1 VEIREEVGAEN
12 FFLFGMTAQEVVDLR
27 NKGYKPTDYYNANP
41 ELKLVIDQ
49 LSAGYFSPKDRGQF
63 MAIVDSLLSRD
74 EYMLLADFQAY
85 SDCQE
90 QVAEVFRD
98 QDRWT
103 RMSILNVARMGKFS
117 ADRTI
122 ADYCQNIWQVKPMPI
137 SLDGYS
143 QAGNGVEVKE
153 LSKS

>member
-1 VEIREEVGAEN
+1 
-12 FFLFGMTAQEVVDLR
+12 
-27 NKGYKPTDYYNANP
+27 
-41 ELKLVIDQ
+41 
-49 LSAGYFSPKDRGQF
+49 

-85 SDCQE
+85 TDCQE
-90 QVAEVFRD
+90 RVAEVFRD

-122 ADYCQNIWQVKPMPI
+122 ADYCKNIWQVEPLPI
-137 SLDGYS
+137 TLNDYL
-143 QAGNGVEVKE
+143 QEVTGVEVKE
-153 LSKS
+153 LSQS